1 MTFDNMVTLISSV
14 GFPIAIATY
23 MILKVDKTINSLH
36 ESVIQLIGLI
46 EKEIVKHEDDRN

>member
-46 EKEIVKHEDDRN
+46 EKEIVKREDDHN